1 MSMRSLVA
9 TGMVL
14 GAVLAAGA
22 QDRRI
27 TRKDL
32 PAAVAS
38 TIDRETQ
45 GATIKGYSTEKE
57 HGRVTYEAETIVNG
71 HTRDIEVAQD
81 GTLNEVEEEVSF
93 ASLPA
98 NVQQGLNAKAKGG
111 RITKVEAL
119 TKNGK
124 LVAYE
129 AGVVRNGKHSE
140 FQVSPNGGAAAQEED

>member
-1 MSMRSLVA
+1 M
-9 TGMVL
+9 L
-14 GAVLAAGA
+14 GLVLAAGA
-22 QDRRI
+22 QDRKI
-27 TRKDL
+27 ARKDL
-32 PAAVAS
+32 PAAVAA
-38 TIDRETQ
+38 TIDHETK

-81 GTLNEVEEEVSF
+81 GTLNEVEEEVSL

-98 NVQQGLNAKAKGG
+98 NVQQGLKAKAKGA

-119 TKNGK
+119 TKGGK

-140 FQVSPNGGAAAQEED
+140 FQVSPDGGAVAQEEED

>member
-1 MSMRSLVA
+1 MRSLVA

-14 GAVLAAGA
+14 GAVLVAGA

-32 PAAVAS
+32 PAAVAA
-38 TIDRETQ
+38 TIDRETR
-45 GATIKGYSTEKE
+45 GATVKGYSTERE
-57 HGRVTYEAETIVNG
+57 RGRVTYEAETMVNG
-71 HTRDIEVAQD
+71 HTRDIEVAPD

-98 NVQQGLNAKAKGG
+98 NVQQGLNARAKGG
-111 RITKVEAL
+111 RITKVESL
-119 TKNGK
+119 TKGGK

-129 AGVVRNGKHSE
+129 AGVVRNGNHSDV
-140 FQVSPNGGAAAQEED
+140 QVSPNGGAVAQEED